1 VTVTQVVYTAEFEG
15 WWNDLTEDQQDDVDR
30 CVHLLEA
37 LGVTLGFPNS
47 SAVKGSR
54 LALRE
59 LRVQSG
65 GHPLR
70 ILYVFDPRR
79 QAVLLVGGDKT
90 GRDRFYEESIP
101 AAERIYEEY
110 LGEIDS

>member
-1 VTVTQVVYTAEFEG
+1 MIEVIYTAEFG
-15 WWNDLTEDQQDDVDR
+15 GCWDDLTEDQQDDLDR
-30 CVHLLEA
+30 GVHLLEA
-37 LGVTLGFPNS
+37 LGVTLGFPYS
-47 SAVKGSR
+47 SAVKGSK

-70 ILYVFDPRR
+70 ILYVFDPQR

-90 GRDRFYEESIP
+90 GRDRFDEELIP
-101 AAERIYEEY
+101 IAERVYEEY
-110 LGEIDS
+110 LREIGL

>member
-1 VTVTQVVYTAEFEG
+1 VTEVVYTSEFG
-15 WWNDLTEDQQDDVDR
+15 AWWDGLSEDQQDDVDR

-37 LGVTLGFPNS
+37 LGVTLGFPYS
-47 SAVKGSR
+47 SAVKGSN

-79 QAVLLVGGDKT
+79 QAVLLVGGDKA
-90 GRDRFYEESIP
+90 GRDRFYEELIP
-101 AAERIYEEY
+101 IAERVYQEY
-110 LGEIDS
+110 LREIGR